1 LFWRN
6 KFSKSA
12 IAGNAKPVSI
22 EEITETTLTQM
33 QKTIVICVKWFWDD
47 DFIPGSIVLPIA
59 KAKLLIHLL

>member
-1 LFWRN
+1 LVSWITNKIAFVFWRN

-33 QKTIVICVKWFWDD
+33 QQKNHCNLRKM
-47 DFIPGSIVLPIA
+47 VLG
-59 KAKLLIHLL
+59 